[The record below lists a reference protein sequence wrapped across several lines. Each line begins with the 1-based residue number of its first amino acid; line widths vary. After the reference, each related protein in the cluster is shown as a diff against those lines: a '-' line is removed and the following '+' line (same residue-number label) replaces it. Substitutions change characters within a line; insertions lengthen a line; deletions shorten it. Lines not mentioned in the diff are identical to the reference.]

1 MYFNIKIYN
10 IEEEKNMNKVQMSEG
25 IDSHLNRFVVI
36 ERQLFIRWRKF
47 KYQDEISYHNYNNGE
62 IVQRGSD
69 MK

>member
-1 MYFNIKIYN
+1 
-10 IEEEKNMNKVQMSEG
+10 MNKVQMSEG